1 VPGLIITGVGMLAQ
15 HDAGGR
21 IGGKALADAAIIS
34 GGHNST
40 PNEWLQHCLTTPEAG
55 SEERRWQMRP
65 SSVAATTAHPMSGY
79 STVSLT
85 PL

>member
-1 VPGLIITGVGMLAQ
+1 MPGLIITGVGMLAQ

-40 PNEWLQHCLTTPEAG
+40 PNPWLQHCL
-55 SEERRWQMRP
+55 SN
-65 SSVAATTAHPMSGY
+65 
-79 STVSLT
+79 SLIIIIGIISFVT
-85 PL
+85 IIRL